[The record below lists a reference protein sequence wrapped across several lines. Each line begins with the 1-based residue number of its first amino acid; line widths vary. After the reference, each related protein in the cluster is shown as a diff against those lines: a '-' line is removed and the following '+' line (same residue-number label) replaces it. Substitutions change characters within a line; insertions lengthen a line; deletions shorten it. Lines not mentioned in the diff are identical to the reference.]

1 MSKITLLDLEKISG
15 VSKTTISRYLSGSR
29 VSQAKVKK
37 IEEAIAASG
46 YIRNNFA
53 QLLRTTQSNLIGVIV
68 PDLDNPFFLKIIK
81 RLEELASHRGKTL
94 IIKTT
99 QRSVELE
106 LKSIDFIRGFM
117 VEALFLCRSELTDYQ
132 LSQLKIEIP
141 VFSLDKEFNNVYSI
155 ISNNYQ
161 SSFDLTTHLLENC
174 DRNLL
179 FFSRLYESNSVHERI
194 RGFRDACSEKRKI
207 PYEFKYNVDLPINFD
222 ALLETVKSKAI
233 CGIICRNDNEAVKVQ
248 SYFNDMFSRKLIN
261 RIKVCGFDNIT
272 LSKHVIPTL
281 TTVDQEIEEM
291 CDIAFHLFIN
301 KDFFNPR
308 TIIHEAK
315 LLIRDSTR

>member
-1 MSKITLLDLEKISG
+1 MSKITLLDLEKNSG

-29 VSQAKVKK
+29 VSQSKVKK

-53 QLLRTTQSNLIGVIV
+53 QFLRTTQSNLIGVIV

-81 RLEELASHRGKTL
+81 RLEVLASQKGKTL

-99 QRSVELE
+99 QRSVEVE

-132 LSQLKIEIP
+132 LNMLKIEIP
-141 VFSLDKEFNNVYSI
+141 VISLDKEFETIYSI

-161 SSFDLTTHLLENC
+161 SSYDLTKHLLEHC
-174 DRNLL
+174 EQNLL
-179 FFSRLYESNSVHERI
+179 FFSRLHESNSVHERI
-194 RGFRDACSEKRKI
+194 RGFRDACVEKRKT
-207 PYEFKYNVDLPINFD
+207 PYEFKYNIDLPIDFK
-222 ALLETVKSKAI
+222 ALLETVRSKSI
-233 CGIICRNDNEAVKVQ
+233 SGIVCRNDNEAVKVQ
-248 SYFNDMFSRKLIN
+248 SYFNDLFSKKLLN

-272 LSKHVIPTL
+272 LSRYVIPTL

-291 CDIAFHLFIN
+291 CDIAFNLFDK

-308 TIIHEAK
+308 TIVHEAK